1 MSESNLEF
9 CLIACLVQLL
19 HILTPSFRWGFL
31 LLGSKIHFRCVHS
44 RLNPFSS
51 EFIFSLHISTGSYLR
66 VTVAFVCKLSQ
77 QLSQF
82 ATNSA
87 DKNPDRGPY
96 RKKLDRLR
104 ARN

>member
-1 MSESNLEF
+1 MPSPF
-9 CLIACLVQLL
+9 C
-19 HILTPSFRWGFL
+19 WGIL

-44 RLNPFSS
+44 RLNQFSS
-51 EFIFSLHISTGSYLR
+51 EFIFSLHISTGSCLR

-77 QLSQF
+77 QFQF
-82 ATNSA
+82 AANSA
-87 DKNPDRGPY
+87 DKNPDRGPYTGPY

>member
-1 MSESNLEF
+1 M
-9 CLIACLVQLL
+9 
-19 HILTPSFRWGFL
+19 PSFRWGFL

-51 EFIFSLHISTGSYLR
+51 EFIFSLHIATGSCLR
-66 VTVAFVCKLSQ
+66 VTMAFVCKLSQ
-77 QLSQF
+77 LFQF
-82 ATNSA
+82 AANSA

-104 ARN
+104 ARD

>member
-1 MSESNLEF
+1 M
-9 CLIACLVQLL
+9 
-19 HILTPSFRWGFL
+19 PSFRWGFL
-31 LLGSKIHFRCVHS
+31 LLGSKMLCCVLS

-51 EFIFSLHISTGSYLR
+51 EFIFSLHISTGSCLR

-77 QLSQF
+77 QFQF
-82 ATNSA
+82 AANSA

-104 ARN
+104 ARD